1 MNKGWVVQPNNA
13 FGGPVQSPQ
22 VPPTAQPQGVG
33 SLGATPSLNGPGTSN
48 PASTPQNGANVFGN
62 QPGVAPGQP
71 NPGQENNPPAVAPNL
86 NLNQNTP
93 AVAGIPGTQPPE
105 AQPPI
110 TQFRE
115 APAAN
120 AAAPGQQGAKAA
132 KEADVKNPN
141 STQNSLLISQIRND
155 MVIMSDGTF
164 RGVVTCQSINFDLM
178 STAEQEG
185 IEASFQGFINSLY
198 YPIQIFMRSQR
209 VDIEPYL
216 KYINGLRVKQEN
228 MLLGNLM
235 DNYMDFIDRL
245 AAEANI
251 MNKAFFVVVEF
262 DPAGNINSQTNST
275 KNLFSNLFSA
285 DKQQSLTI
293 SAQTFTK
300 AKEEIGNRTTAV
312 INGLEAIGINSKRLS
327 TKELVTLYYNIYNP
341 DTALNEPLGDFKN
354 FTNLYTS
361 KGAVESQPGAA
372 QPGNLGGQ
380 NG

>member
-1 MNKGWVVQPNNA
+1 MEPNNV
-13 FGGPVQSPQ
+13 FSGPSQGLGATPAPQ
-22 VPPTAQPQGVG
+22 PSTG
-33 SLGATPSLNGPGTSN
+33 SLGPTPSLNGPGTSN
-48 PASTPQNGANVFGN
+48 PQKSVFSD
-62 QPGVAPGQP
+62 QP
-71 NPGQENNPPAVAPNL
+71 NVAAPSQSNLGQSINPPAVAVAPNL
-86 NLNQNTP
+86 SQTP
-93 AVAGIPGTQPPE
+93 ASAGIPTGQSPPV
-105 AQPPI
+105 A
-110 TQFRE
+110 QFRE
-115 APAAN
+115 APITGTATTPEASQTKDAN
-120 AAAPGQQGAKAA
+120 
-132 KEADVKNPN
+132 VKSPN

-155 MVIMSDGTF
+155 MVVMSDGSF

-198 YPIQIFMRSQR
+198 FPIQIFLRSQR

-216 KYINGLRVKQEN
+216 KYINELRVKQEN

-262 DPAGNINSQTNST
+262 NPAGDINSQTNST
-275 KNLFSNLFSA
+275 KNLFSNFFAA
-285 DKQQSLTI
+285 DKQQNI
-293 SAQTFTK
+293 KVSAQTFAK
-300 AKEEIGNRTTAV
+300 AKEEVGNRTTAV
-312 INGLEAIGINSKRLS
+312 INGLESVGIHSKRLT

-361 KGAVESQPGAA
+361 KGTKEEQSGVPQSMNSE
-372 QPGNLGGQ
+372 GQ

>member
-1 MNKGWVVQPNNA
+1 MQPNNL
-13 FGGPVQSPQ
+13 FPDSSQGPQVGNAPATPQPVAATGQVVPSGAQVNAAAPAAPTMPVPAAPTPAAAPVSVPQPMAAPAAPASPQ
-22 VPPTAQPQGVG
+22 PAPTPVPVSPQP
-33 SLGATPSLNGPGTSN
+33 A
-48 PASTPQNGANVFGN
+48 
-62 QPGVAPGQP
+62 APP
-71 NPGQENNPPAVAPNL
+71 V
-86 NLNQNTP
+86 
-93 AVAGIPGTQPPE
+93 
-105 AQPPI
+105 

-115 APAAN
+115 APAN
-120 AAAPGQQGAKAA
+120 AAAGQNDAA
-132 KEADVKNPN
+132 QNKDANVKNPN
-141 STQNSLLISQIRND
+141 STQNSLLVSQIRND
-155 MVIMSDGTF
+155 MVVMSDGTF

-198 YPIQIFMRSQR
+198 FPIQIFLRSQR

-216 KYINGLRVKQEN
+216 KYINELRVKQEN

-262 DPAGNINSQTNST
+262 NPAGDINSQTNST
-275 KNLFSNLFSA
+275 KNLFSNLFAA
-285 DKQQSLTI
+285 DKQQSIKIT
-293 SAQTFTK
+293 AQTFQK
-300 AKEEIGNRTTAV
+300 AKDEIGNRATAV
-312 INGLEAIGINSKRLS
+312 INGLEAVGIRSKRLT
-327 TKELVTLYYNIYNP
+327 TKELATLYYNIYNP

-361 KGAVESQPGAA
+361 KGVREGEGGGSPVV
-372 QPGNLGGQ
+372 NSGGQ

>member
-1 MNKGWVVQPNNA
+1 MIRGWVLPPNNSL
-13 FGGPVQSPQ
+13 GGPVQGPAAAPAPQ
-22 VPPTAQPQGVG
+22 PSA
-33 SLGATPSLNGPGTSN
+33 GAPAN
-48 PASTPQNGANVFGN
+48 PAPGGNVFGN

-71 NPGQENNPPAVAPNL
+71 NPDLSVNPPAVAAAPNL
-86 NLNQNTP
+86 SQTP
-93 AVAGIPGTQPPE
+93 ASAGIPTGQNPPV
-105 AQPPI
+105 AQ
-110 TQFRE
+110 FHE
-115 APAAN
+115 APAAG
-120 AAAPGQQGAKAA
+120 AAATTDAEQPKDAA
-132 KEADVKNPN
+132 VKNPN

-155 MVIMSDGTF
+155 MVVMSDGSF
-164 RGVVTCQSINFDLM
+164 RGVVTCQAINFDLM

-198 YPIQIFMRSQR
+198 FPIQIFLRSQR

-216 KYINGLRVKQEN
+216 KYVNELRIKQEN

-262 DPAGNINSQTNST
+262 NPAGDINSQTNST
-275 KNLFSNLFSA
+275 KNLFSNLFAA
-285 DKQQSLTI
+285 DKQQSI
-293 SAQTFTK
+293 KVSAQNFAK

-312 INGLEAIGINSKRLS
+312 MNGLGSVGIHSKRLT
-327 TKELVTLYYNIYNP
+327 TKELVTLYYNVYNP

-361 KGAVESQPGAA
+361 KGDNQDKQPAD
-372 QPGNLGGQ
+372 LGGQ
-380 NG
+380 GG